1 MKSIFLILIMTSSA
15 WARDVRLRLD
25 ETPGYALRHNPQ
37 LAAARLRIDEARG
50 RLLGAGRLANP
61 ELDLEFSQNVRMP
74 ERAVGVGFMQRF
86 PLTARL
92 RLEKAVSRAQLAAAE
107 AEVRDAERKLTA
119 EVRTAAVKWLAVR
132 AQRELRQQQLTNSRE
147 QTEFITKRVASG
159 EAGAVD
165 ASLTEL
171 ETQQLSVE
179 LLQLET
185 SRAALLGEL
194 RPLLGVAAS
203 DGVEIAGSLAAPGA
217 VPGRGATGEN
227 RGDLAAARHT
237 AEAARQS
244 AGLARAQKWQDI
256 GAGLTAS
263 GERTEDA
270 PDGFAHDTFLG
281 FRLSVPLP
289 FWNKN
294 EGRILETT
302 AAAAR
307 AEKEI
312 DALSLSIPAEAEA
325 ARAEMAAL
333 TKLVAEMESGL
344 LPKAMQVEEQLRTSY
359 GTGQTPLT
367 EVLRARSR
375 RLELSQRR
383 VDALRDYHLAR
394 VRYDAAIGRTF
405 STGGTAGK

>member
-1 MKSIFLILIMTSSA
+1 MKSIFLLLILASSA
-15 WARDVRLRLD
+15 WAGEVRLRLD
-25 ETPGYALRHNPQ
+25 ETPGYALQHNPQ

-50 RLLGAGRLANP
+50 RLLGAGRLTKP
-61 ELDLEFSQNVRMP
+61 ELDVDFSQNVRMP
-74 ERAVGVGFMQRF
+74 ERAVGIGFMQRF

-92 RLEKAVSRAQLAAAE
+92 RLEKAMSRAQLLAAE

-119 EVRTAAVKWLAVR
+119 EVRTAAVKLLAVR
-132 AQRELRQQQLTNSRE
+132 AQRDLREQQLTNSRE
-147 QTEFITKRVASG
+147 QTKFITERVATG
-159 EAGAVD
+159 EAAAVD
-165 ASLTEL
+165 ASMTEL
-171 ETQQLSVE
+171 ETQQLAVE

-203 DGVEIAGSLAAPGA
+203 DGVEITGPLAAPGA
-217 VPGRGATGEN
+217 VPARGATGEG
-227 RGDLAAARHT
+227 RADLEAARHT

-244 AGLARAQKWQDI
+244 TSLARAQQWQDF
-256 GAGLTAS
+256 GAGITAS
-263 GERTEDA
+263 GERMEDA
-270 PDGFAHDTFLG
+270 PEGISNDYFLG
-281 FRLSVPLP
+281 FKLSVPLP

-294 EGRILETT
+294 EGGIAE
-302 AAAAR
+302 AAAAATR

-312 DALSLSIPAEAEA
+312 DALALNIGAEAEA

-333 TKLVAEMESGL
+333 AKLVAAMDSGL
-344 LPKAMQVEEQLRTSY
+344 LPKATQVEEQLRTSY

-405 STGGTAGK
+405 STGGRAGK